1 VIEIVSFPHSSTT
14 ERCTLWDE
22 ARWHLSNAVICDIA
36 DGFGDDVDVALLLHF
51 LESFDPLHARM
62 ESKVT
67 VEMPSFRTNRV
78 C

>member
-1 VIEIVSFPHSSTT
+1 
-14 ERCTLWDE
+14 
-22 ARWHLSNAVICDIA
+22 LSNAVICDIA